1 MTSVFTTGMLM
12 AAQGK
17 GHYQIDYKSNGSK
30 YQQLYALY
38 KLGSIDAE
46 VGLQEDPCRDLPQGD
61 AIGQGS
67 YHLHAVEAVA
77 APVPAG
83 REDKHSSQVAEAHV
97 KEVQENVGIIGEEGA
112 RLLFMKLQATSVM
125 KIRTLRLRLLESA
138 FR

>member
-1 MTSVFTTGMLM
+1 M
-12 AAQGK
+12 ATQGK

-46 VGLQEDPCRDLPQGD
+46 VGLQEDPCRNLPQGD

-77 APVPAG
+77 VPVYLRAG
-83 REDKHSSQVAEAHV
+83 RISAVA
-97 KEVQENVGIIGEEGA
+97 
-112 RLLFMKLQATSVM
+112 R
-125 KIRTLRLRLLESA
+125 
-138 FR
+138 